1 MIERGKGGQSHVRK
15 VISIRIS
22 DEGLV
27 SKKKTT
33 MKTTTKSIGKRR
45 KTGGKWLVN
54 S

>member
-15 VISIRIS
+15 VISIHIS
-22 DEGLV
+22 DKGLV
-27 SKKKTT
+27 SKKNHENYYE
-33 MKTTTKSIGKRR
+33 SIGKRL

>member
-27 SKKKTT
+27 SKKKTNHENYYKINRE
-33 MKTTTKSIGKRR
+33 KT
-45 KTGGKWLVN
+45 
-54 S
+54 